1 MFFAILILTTFFQI
15 LSGEAFSEGFNDYFY
30 QSKNFDNLN
39 LKLFEN
45 INDDYQRLILNS
57 SYQNGVLNNHQKF
70 EDDKH
75 FYLSYS
81 IKQVIKP
88 NLELMFSYYIEN
100 TKEKPLINNQEYWN
114 DSFLGFSGDLQQGF
128 LKFSFN
134 NIFLKFGRDF
144 FSPGYL
150 TKNRI
155 LFSSDGDPYDHYI
168 FSYEYNNLIISSY
181 YLYLSPYPKAANEE
195 RHLNGHSLNYRFKNG
210 YISLNEVILYGGDNV
225 SMNFSLINPLNL
237 YYVYHRNHSNFKSNS
252 IISSEILYTNNSYDI
267 FVEFVLDDFQIEKK
281 RPSDL
286 EPSEYGILIALK
298 KKFQNH
304 SKIGFSFL
312 KISNRTFNAP
322 LFNYEKFINKNFP
335 ISHILGNNFW
345 TYSFNYGTKIKDF
358 HLFFVINFL
367 EKGEDALYSD
377 FNTDYLNY
385 SIDQGYD
392 EDFPFGKL
400 NSYKSVSMEFMYN
413 YKNILYF
420 SNLLTY
426 FDDSNNELPKLNYSI
441 SLTFD
446 FLKVKKQNNKDF
458 K

>member
-1 MFFAILILTTFFQI
+1 M
-15 LSGEAFSEGFNDYFY
+15 
-30 QSKNFDNLN
+30 
-39 LKLFEN
+39 
-45 INDDYQRLILNS
+45 RL
-57 SYQNGVLNNHQKF
+57 
-70 EDDKH
+70 
-75 FYLSYS
+75 
-81 IKQVIKP
+81 
-88 NLELMFSYYIEN
+88 
-100 TKEKPLINNQEYWN
+100 
-114 DSFLGFSGDLQQGF
+114 
-128 LKFSFN
+128 
-134 NIFLKFGRDF
+134 
-144 FSPGYL
+144 
-150 TKNRI
+150 
-155 LFSSDGDPYDHYI
+155 
-168 FSYEYNNLIISSY
+168 
-181 YLYLSPYPKAANEE
+181 
-195 RHLNGHSLNYRFKNG
+195 
-210 YISLNEVILYGGDNV
+210 
-225 SMNFSLINPLNL
+225 
-237 YYVYHRNHSNFKSNS
+237 
-252 IISSEILYTNNSYDI
+252 
-267 FVEFVLDDFQIEKK
+267 
-281 RPSDL
+281 
-286 EPSEYGILIALK
+286 

-385 SIDQGYD
+385 SIDQGYE